1 MKGLFSDGNG
11 SVYKTCVSWLSSGD
25 EHLQISGCL
34 AIGNFGRTGKGGW
47 AGLGWAEDQI
57 VIFNCDLNLY
67 KFHPT
72 DENCIK
78 LVEQGVHEKLL
89 NLLARSSHREVI
101 FTE

>member
-1 MKGLFSDGNG
+1 M
-11 SVYKTCVSWLSSGD
+11 
-25 EHLQISGCL
+25 
-34 AIGNFGRTGKGGW
+34 GW
-47 AGLGWAEDQI
+47 CGLGWAEDQI

-101 FTE
+101 IQSNVSNARTSQF